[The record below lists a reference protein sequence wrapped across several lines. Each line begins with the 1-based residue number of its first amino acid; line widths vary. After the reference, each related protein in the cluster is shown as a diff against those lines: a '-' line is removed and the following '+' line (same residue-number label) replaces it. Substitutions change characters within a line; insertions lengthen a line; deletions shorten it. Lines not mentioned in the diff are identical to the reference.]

1 MFLKVSQFFFYHI
14 LVAQSLES
22 KTFICHEEKG
32 LSIINIGFIYMWVLY
47 ENRSFCSCASSP
59 LMYIHDAA
67 LLDTMWCCF
76 CLNQIHDTNQSWVLM
91 IGRIQFWKTSWEQEK
106 MLVSCIFSAFLVMF
120 CYSFL
125 GKFDHNEQ
133 NLFCQESCL

>member
-91 IGRIQFWKTSWEQEK
+91 IGENTVLENIMGTGENAGF
-106 MLVSCIFSAFLVMF
+106 LHFFSFSGDVLLFFLRQV
-120 CYSFL
+120 
-125 GKFDHNEQ
+125 
-133 NLFCQESCL
+133 